1 MAKST
6 LKTLP
11 QPEKD
16 VIDPLT
22 ELLRTGARELIA
34 QAVEA
39 ELQALLDQHAEHRLP
54 DGRQAVVRNG
64 YLPERTVQTGI
75 GNVDIKVPKVRD
87 RSGSGVRFNSTLL
100 PPYLKRARSVEEVLP
115 WLYLKGVSTGSGV
128 SEI

>member
-34 QAVEA
+34 QAV
-39 ELQALLDQHAEHRLP
+39 
-54 DGRQAVVRNG
+54 
-64 YLPERTVQTGI
+64 
-75 GNVDIKVPKVRD
+75 
-87 RSGSGVRFNSTLL
+87 
-100 PPYLKRARSVEEVLP
+100 
-115 WLYLKGVSTGSGV
+115 
-128 SEI
+128 

>member
-64 YLPERTVQTGI
+64 
-75 GNVDIKVPKVRD
+75 
-87 RSGSGVRFNSTLL
+87 
-100 PPYLKRARSVEEVLP
+100 
-115 WLYLKGVSTGSGV
+115 
-128 SEI
+128 

>member
-39 ELQALLDQHAEHRLP
+39 ELQALLDQHADNRLR
-54 DGRQAVVRNG
+54 DGRRSVVRNG
-64 YLPERTVQTGI
+64 YLPLRILDTPARWNSWPCWTTG
-75 GNVDIKVPKVRD
+75 N
-87 RSGSGVRFNSTLL
+87 TCC
-100 PPYLKRARSVEEVLP
+100 A
-115 WLYLKGVSTGSGV
+115 
-128 SEI
+128 

>member
-1 MAKST
+1 MGKST

-39 ELQALLDQHAEHRLP
+39 PLCQDSCRMIISEDSRAPLF
-54 DGRQAVVRNG
+54 
-64 YLPERTVQTGI
+64 TG
-75 GNVDIKVPKVRD
+75 
-87 RSGSGVRFNSTLL
+87 T
-100 PPYLKRARSVEEVLP
+100 
-115 WLYLKGVSTGSGV
+115 
-128 SEI
+128 